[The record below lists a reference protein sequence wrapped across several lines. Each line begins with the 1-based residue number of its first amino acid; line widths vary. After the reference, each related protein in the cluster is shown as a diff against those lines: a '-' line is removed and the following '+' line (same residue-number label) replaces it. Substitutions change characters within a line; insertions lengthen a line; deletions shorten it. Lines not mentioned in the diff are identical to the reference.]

1 MLGDSYAMGKKH
13 WLDSVRLHVTDSD
26 GRKRVLIP
34 NRPELND
41 ATAPDHP
48 FAVQL
53 VADGR
58 YTISRD
64 LNDFFDEDDVEKK
77 LPPGRYRVTAEFVG
91 KAVPKPKNKEPV
103 ADEHLVYMH
112 FWEGTIKSDECQITL
127 PATPPK

>member
-1 MLGDSYAMGKKH
+1 M
-13 WLDSVRLHVTDSD
+13 TDSD

-41 ATAPDHP
+41 RDGALVTA

-64 LNDFFDEDDVEKK
+64 LSEFFDEDDVEKK
-77 LPPGRYRVTAEFVG
+77 LPAGRYRVTAEFVG

-103 ADEHLVYMH
+103 ANEHLVYMH
-112 FWEGTIKSDECQITL
+112 FWEGTIQSEESQRTL